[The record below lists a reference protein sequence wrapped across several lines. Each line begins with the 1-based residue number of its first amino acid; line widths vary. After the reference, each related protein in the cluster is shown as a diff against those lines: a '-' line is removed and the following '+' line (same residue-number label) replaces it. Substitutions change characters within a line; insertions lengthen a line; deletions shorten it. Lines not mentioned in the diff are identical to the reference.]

1 MPVWSILP
9 LLLFTAWLPG
19 WLLLQNWPGLR
30 RTGWLSRHFAAL
42 TLGVLAVGWLALLWV
57 QIGRFSLLTVGLS
70 WLLLCL
76 GAGGAAWL
84 RPRSHTVLPAKPQ
97 PSPWFTFLPAWWQ
110 YVALGLWLLV
120 VLWLFFRPHEYVL
133 GGADAG
139 VYMSIGAQIARDGG
153 LIIQDPVLA
162 SLYPTLQEAFLRPL
176 QNPVADHYLMPA
188 FYVVGDVPG
197 EVIPQFYPLHAVW
210 LALAYSLSSSAVAG
224 AQAALLLSGLWA
236 LLAGLAVYLLVR
248 QMFGWETAVLA
259 LYGLSFNALQ
269 IWFARYPTTETLT
282 QFLLWAGLWAV
293 ASWLGNQPSRRF
305 WALLAG
311 LALGQIFLVRI
322 DMLFILPFPFLLG
335 LWLWAEGHT
344 DTADYFYFFL
354 PLTGMV
360 AHSLLHG
367 LSLSQPYFFDLF
379 GFALRLFTVYW
390 WLPLGAGLAGLLF
403 LLLLHRYRGQ
413 VGYLVRWQRPL
424 LGGLI
429 VILVLLALHGWFIR
443 PYVGEIPVWAD
454 PYSTNLIPQP
464 NQENLLRLGWYLSP
478 LGVWLGLA
486 GIGLLLW
493 RLERRTAL
501 AVAIGLF
508 FILFYLWN
516 VRANPHQIYV
526 MRRFVPA
533 AIPLIVVG
541 TAVLFNHITRL
552 NSPARWLGPLLA
564 LLWLGGLLWSAQGF
578 ISQVDHK
585 GLLPQLAALD
595 RQLDPGSVLIFND
608 QAAVGQGDFLGTP
621 LQFIF
626 GHHSLSLRFPEAADP
641 AQLDETI
648 TNWQNNGLTVYWI
661 GDPAWLIAQNH
672 SLRSQAFT
680 IESRALEGS
689 YFHKPTAVL
698 PAVWQLDI
706 HKIEQAVPES

>member
-1 MPVWSILP
+1 MPEWSILP
-9 LLLFTAWLPG
+9 LLLFAAWLPG
-19 WLLLQNWPGLR
+19 WLLLQSWPAPFQGDR
-30 RTGWLSRHFAAL
+30 LSRHFAAL
-42 TLGVLAVGWLALLWV
+42 TLGIMVVGWLALLWV
-57 QIGRFSLLTVGLS
+57 QGGRFSLLTIGLS

-76 GAGGAAWL
+76 GTGGLAWGRFRLSPAAENE
-84 RPRSHTVLPAKPQ
+84 TE

-110 YVALGLWLLV
+110 YVALGLWLLA
-120 VLWLFFRPHEYVL
+120 VLWLFFRPHEYIL

-139 VYMSIGAQIARDGG
+139 VYMSIGAHVAREGG

-162 SLYPTLQEAFLRPL
+162 NLYPTLQEAFLRPL

-197 EVIPQFYPLHAVW
+197 EVIPQFYPLHSVW
-210 LALAYSLSSSAVAG
+210 LALAYSLSGSAAAG
-224 AQAALLLSGLWA
+224 AQTALLLSGLWA

-248 QMFGWETAVLA
+248 QVFGWETAVLA

-282 QFLLWAGLWAV
+282 QFLLWAGLWA
-293 ASWLGNQPSRRF
+293 AAGWLGNRPPRRF

-344 DTADYFYFFL
+344 AVRDTLYFFL
-354 PLTGMV
+354 PLVGLV

-367 LSLSQPYFFDLF
+367 LWLSQPYFFDLF
-379 GFALRLFTVYW
+379 DFALRLFSVNW
-390 WLPLGAGLAGLLF
+390 WLPLGAAVTGLLF
-403 LLLLHRYRGQ
+403 LLLVSRFRGQ
-413 VGYLVRWQRPL
+413 GGQLARWQQPL

-429 VILVLLALHGWFIR
+429 LVLALLALHGWFIR
-443 PYVGEIPVWAD
+443 PYSGEIPVWAD
-454 PYSTNLIPQP
+454 PYSTNMIPQP

-478 LGVWLGLA
+478 LGVWLGVI
-486 GIGLLLW
+486 GMGLLLW
-493 RLERRTAL
+493 RVERRTVL

-508 FILFYLWN
+508 FAVFYLWN

-533 AIPLIVVG
+533 ALPLIVIG
-541 TAVLFNHITRL
+541 TAVLFTEISRL
-552 NSPARWLGPLLA
+552 ASPWRWLGPPLV

-578 ISQVDHK
+578 ISQVDHH

-608 QAAVGQGDFLGTP
+608 QSAVGQGDFLGTP

-626 GHHSLSLRFPEAADP
+626 GHHSLSLRFPEAAAPD
-641 AQLDETI
+641 QLDEMI
-648 TNWQNNGLTVYWI
+648 RNWQNSGLTVYWL
-661 GDPAWLIAQNH
+661 GDPAWLAAQD
-672 SLRSQAFT
+672 RAFNSRAYT

-698 PAVWQLDI
+698 PAVWHLEI
-706 HKIEQAVPES
+706 HEIK

>member
-1 MPVWSILP
+1 MPDWSIL
-9 LLLFTAWLPG
+9 LLLLLAAWLPG
-19 WLLLQNWPGLR
+19 RLLRQSWPGPFPGDRLAC
-30 RTGWLSRHFAAL
+30 HFAEL
-42 TLGVLAVGWLALLWV
+42 TLGVLVVGWLALLWV
-57 QIGRFSLLTVGLS
+57 QIGRFSLTTTGLS

-76 GAGGAAWL
+76 VAGGLAW
-84 RPRSHTVLPAKPQ
+84 RHSRFAEPPEREAQ
-97 PSPWFTFLPAWWQ
+97 PEPWFTFLPAWWQ
-110 YVALGLWLLV
+110 YVALGLWLLA
-120 VLWLFFRPHEYVL
+120 VLWLFFRPHEYIL

-139 VYMSIGAQIARDGG
+139 VYVSIGAHIAREGG

-162 SLYPTLQEAFLRPL
+162 SLYPSLPEAFLRPL

-197 EVIPQFYPLHAVW
+197 EVVPQFYPLHAVW
-210 LALAYSLSSSAVAG
+210 LALAYSLSSSPVAG
-224 AQAALLLSGLWA
+224 TQAALLLSGLWA
-236 LLAGLAVYLLVR
+236 LLGGLAVYLLVR
-248 QMFGWETAVLA
+248 QVFGWETAVLA

-282 QFLLWAGLWAV
+282 QYLLWAGLWAV
-293 ASWLGNQPSRRF
+293 ANWLGGRSPRRF

-335 LWLWAEGHT
+335 LWLWAEGRT
-344 DTADYFYFFL
+344 ETRDFLWFFL
-354 PLTGMV
+354 PLVGLV

-367 LSLSQPYFFDLF
+367 LWLSQPYFFDLF
-379 GFALRLFTVYW
+379 DFAVRLFSRYW
-390 WLPLGAGLAGLLF
+390 WLPLGALTGGLLF
-403 LLLLHRYRGQ
+403 LLLLSRYRGQ

-429 VILVLLALHGWFIR
+429 LVLILLALHGWFIR
-443 PYVGEIPVWAD
+443 PYGGEIPVWAD

-478 LGVWLGLA
+478 LGVWLGVA
-486 GIGLLLW
+486 GVALLVW
-493 RLERRTAL
+493 RIERRMVL
-501 AVAIGLF
+501 PIAIGLF
-508 FILFYLWN
+508 FSLFYLWN

-533 AIPLIVVG
+533 AVPLIVVG
-541 TAVLFNHITRL
+541 TAVFLNEISRL
-552 NSPARWLGPLLA
+552 TSPWRWLGPPLA

-578 ISQVDHK
+578 ISQVDHQ
-585 GLLPQLAALD
+585 GLLPQLATLD

-626 GHHSLSLRFPEAADP
+626 GHHSLSLRFPETAAA

-648 TNWQNNGLTVYWI
+648 RNWQNNGYTVYWI
-661 GDPAWLIAQNH
+661 GNPDWPAARNYAYD
-672 SLRSQAFT
+672 SQTFT
-680 IESRALEGS
+680 IESQALEGT

-698 PAVWQLDI
+698 PAVWHLDI
-706 HKIEQAVPES
+706 HRLDSGHP